1 MPTAAEQFALENCRA
16 VEVDAMERYV
26 LYDLRATVPAILSM
40 SNYYD
45 VLAMI
50 PRSLPYAEQ
59 KEYTQ
64 AVAAR
69 CTWLVRQSMARAPE
83 FDLR

>member
-1 MPTAAEQFALENCRA
+1 MSDDATQFAFENCRA
-16 VEVDAMERYV
+16 IEVDSLERYV

-50 PRSLPYAEQ
+50 PRSLPYEVQ
-59 KEYTQ
+59 KQYTQ